1 MSAIEMKD
9 APSALGFYAK
19 AVLNGFS
26 AKGGALPTLTV
37 SQRDVR
43 IDRAHLTE
51 YNRVCGFAVRDTL
64 PSTYL
69 HVLTFDLQMRVMTD
83 KAFPFALLGLVHI
96 SNDITQLR
104 PVRADEVLRFTTTA
118 TNLQPHDKGVTFDL
132 LSKAFVGDEHV
143 WTGVSTYLRR
153 QAVAKD
159 SGSTKRPSTAEA
171 RALVKAKK
179 VGSANAYWQVPADIG
194 RRYGAISG
202 DRNPIHMYAVTA
214 KLLGFPQAIAHG
226 MWTKAAALAAMESI
240 LPKAY
245 TVSVQ
250 FKLPVLLPA
259 KVAFSNEL
267 SATKTSFTVADARK
281 GKPHLAGTI
290 TDLAPAKAQPK
301 AAPAVKAAP
310 KAAPKAAV
318 KAEAKPEVKAA
329 PKTAAKPKPPAKAAP
344 AAKPAATTKPK
355 PASRAAVKPAIKPK
369 AKPKA

>member
-1 MSAIEMKD
+1 MSVIEMKE
-9 APSALGFYAK
+9 APSSLGFYAK

-104 PVRADEVLRFTTTA
+104 PVRADEVLRFSTTA

-132 LSKAFVGDEHV
+132 RSEAYVGEEHV

-153 QAVAKD
+153 QAVAK
-159 SGSTKRPSTAEA
+159 STDTAKRPSTAEA

-179 VGSANAYWQVPADIG
+179 VGTANAYWQVPADIG
-194 RRYGAISG
+194 RRYGAVSG
-202 DRNPIHMYAVTA
+202 DRNPIHLYAVTA

-226 MWTKAAALAAMESI
+226 MWTKAASLAAMESI
-240 LPKAY
+240 LPEAY

-267 SATKTSFTVADARK
+267 SASKTSFTVADARK

-290 TDLAPAKAQPK
+290 TDLTPAKAKPK
-301 AAPAVKAAP
+301 AAPAVKAT
-310 KAAPKAAV
+310 
-318 KAEAKPEVKAA
+318 
-329 PKTAAKPKPPAKAAP
+329 PKTAAKTQAKPAVKAKPQAAP
-344 AAKPAATTKPK
+344 TAKVAAKPAAKAKPISK
-355 PASRAAVKPAIKPK
+355 AAVKPAIKPK
-369 AKPKA
+369 AIAKA

>member
-1 MSAIEMKD
+1 MSVIEMKD

-69 HVLTFDLQMRVMTD
+69 HVLSFDLQMRVMTD

-159 SGSTKRPSTAEA
+159 SSTAKRPSSAEA

-179 VGSANAYWQVPADIG
+179 VGAANAYWQVPADIG
-194 RRYGAISG
+194 RRYGAVSG
-202 DRNPIHMYAVTA
+202 DRNPIHLYAVTA

-240 LPKAY
+240 LPEAY
-245 TVSVQ
+245 TVNVQ

-267 SATKTSFTVADARK
+267 GAGKTSFTVADARK

-301 AAPAVKAAP
+301 AAAKPKPQAKAAP
-310 KAAPKAAV
+310 VAKPAPKPRPARKAAV
-318 KAEAKPEVKAA
+318 KPV
-329 PKTAAKPKPPAKAAP
+329 
-344 AAKPAATTKPK
+344 
-355 PASRAAVKPAIKPK
+355 IKPK
-369 AKPKA
+369 ATPKA

>member
-1 MSAIEMKD
+1 MSVIEMKV

-19 AVLNGFS
+19 AVFNGFS

-43 IDRAHLTE
+43 IDRTHLTE
-51 YNRVCGFAVRDTL
+51 YNRVCGFALRDTL

-132 LSKAFVGDEHV
+132 RSEAYVGDEHV

-159 SGSTKRPSTAEA
+159 AGAAKRPSTAEA
-171 RALVKAKK
+171 RTAVKAKK
-179 VGSANAYWQVPADIG
+179 VGAANAYWQVPADIG
-194 RRYGAISG
+194 RRYGAVSG

-240 LPKAY
+240 LPEAY

-267 SATKTSFTVADARK
+267 SAAKTSFSVADARK

-290 TDLAPAKAQPK
+290 TNLAPVKAQPK
-301 AAPAVKAAP
+301 TAPAVKAA
-310 KAAPKAAV
+310 V
-318 KAEAKPEVKAA
+318 QAKPQAKA
-329 PKTAAKPKPPAKAAP
+329 KAKAAP
-344 AAKPAATTKPK
+344 TVKPAAKPRPVRKT
-355 PASRAAVKPAIKPK
+355 AVKPAIKPK

>member
-1 MSAIEMKD
+1 MSVIEMKD

-26 AKGGALPTLTV
+26 AKGGTLPTLTV
-37 SQRDVR
+37 SQRDIR

-51 YNRVCGFAVRDTL
+51 YNRVCGFAMRDTL

-69 HVLTFDLQMRVMTD
+69 HVLTFSLQMRVMTD

-96 SNDITQLR
+96 SNDITQR
-104 PVRADEVLRFTTTA
+104 RSVRADEVLRFTTTA

-132 LSKAFVGDEHV
+132 RSDAFVGDEHV

-159 SGSTKRPSTAEA
+159 ASSTKPAGTSEP
-171 RALVKAKK
+171 RAAVKAKK
-179 VGSANAYWQVPADIG
+179 VGAANAYWQVPADIG
-194 RRYGAISG
+194 RRYGAVSG
-202 DRNPIHMYAVTA
+202 DRNPIHLYAVTA

-240 LPKAY
+240 LPEAY

-259 KVAFSNEL
+259 KVAFSNAL
-267 SATKTSFTVADARK
+267 SAGSIAFSVADARK

-301 AAPAVKAAP
+301 AAAVKT
-310 KAAPKAAV
+310 AAV
-318 KAEAKPEVKAA
+318 KAPAKPRA
-329 PKTAAKPKPPAKAAP
+329 PAKAA
-344 AAKPAATTKPK
+344 AAKSVAAAKAKHAAKT
-355 PASRAAVKPAIKPK
+355 AVKPAIKPK
-369 AKPKA
+369 AAPKA

>member
-1 MSAIEMKD
+1 MSVIEMND

-26 AKGGALPTLTV
+26 AKGGALPALTV

-51 YNRVCGFAVRDTL
+51 YNRVCGFALRDTL

-132 LSKAFVGDEHV
+132 RSEAFVGDEHV

-153 QAVAKD
+153 QAVVKD
-159 SGSTKRPSTAEA
+159 AGSTKRPSTLEA

-179 VGSANAYWQVPADIG
+179 VGAANAYWQVPADIG
-194 RRYGAISG
+194 RRYGTVSG
-202 DRNPIHMYAVTA
+202 DRNPIHLYAVTA

-267 SATKTSFTVADARK
+267 SAGKITFSVADARK

-290 TDLAPAKAQPK
+290 TDLAAAKAQPK
-301 AAPAVKAAP
+301 AAAKPATAVKAAP
-310 KAAPKAAV
+310 KTAPRAAV
-318 KAEAKPEVKAA
+318 KAEAKSAVKA
-329 PKTAAKPKPPAKAAP
+329 AAKPKAPAKATP
-344 AAKPAATTKPK
+344 AAKPAATAKTGSANKT
-355 PASRAAVKPAIKPK
+355 AVKPAIKPK
-369 AKPKA
+369 PKA

>member
-37 SQRDVR
+37 NQRDVR

-202 DRNPIHMYAVTA
+202 DRNPIHLYAVTA

-267 SATKTSFTVADARK
+267 GATKTSFTVADARK

-301 AAPAVKAAP
+301 AAPAV

-355 PASRAAVKPAIKPK
+355 PASKAAVKPAIKPK